1 MKSNMWK
8 STLREIKQSLG
19 RFMAILAIVALGVGL
34 FSGLKVTQPAM
45 IKTVNAYLTE
55 KQFYDYRI
63 LSTLGFEQEDVDY
76 LAGQEGIRFAEGVVS
91 FDILC
96 SVPGGNEMALKT
108 YSLPDHVNGI
118 ELLAGRMPEN
128 ARECLADSHVFS
140 EESIGQTLTFSAS
153 NSEEDLE
160 HFTETEYTIVGI
172 VQSSVYIQFER
183 GNTSL
188 GNGRLS
194 GFLYLPQES
203 YDTDYYTE
211 ILVKFDTDY
220 HIYSEAYDS
229 FMEEKD
235 ASWEK
240 ISEDAAYCRYDRIM
254 TDAENELADAEKE
267 LADGRAE
274 GEEELADAKQELAD
288 AEKELKDGEQKL
300 ADARKELEDGRKE
313 LEDGREEL
321 LDAENEIA
329 CNEAKL
335 NDGEAKLKENEALLK
350 EKEAQAA
357 EGRRQ
362 LEAGQAALDENRQ
375 RLEAAQEQLSTA
387 SSGLALLQTQLQQY
401 QDAIAAGLLTPAEQ
415 EAMLSRL
422 ENGVRVL
429 LASLQGEG
437 GEGSMALAD
446 PDFDQRLSDLQ
457 NNITCVET
465 IIEQKN
471 TEVSQG
477 LTQIDETQ
485 TELDTQRATLD
496 AADVQLAEARKQLEA
511 GWAEISYGRAQLHSA
526 KDQVSEGWEEL
537 AEGEAELADGEAEI
551 KKNEADLADGWQ
563 EYYDGLEEYEEGY
576 QEFLDEIAEGEEKIA
591 DARKE
596 VEDIEEPESYLL
608 DRGTNVGYACFES
621 DSSIV
626 NGIANVFPVFFF
638 AVAALICITT
648 MSRMIEE
655 QRTQIGVLKALG
667 YSQAV
672 IMGKYLFYSGAAA
685 VLGCLIG
692 FFGGTWL
699 FPNVIWYA
707 YGMMYDVG
715 KLLYVFDWKLG
726 LVSLIVSAACS
737 VGTTFF
743 TCRRELNEVAA
754 ELMRPKAPKAGKR
767 VLLERVPFI
776 WRRMKFL
783 HKVSYRNVFRYRKRF
798 LMMVFG
804 ISGCTALL
812 VTGFG
817 INDSV
822 TNLASDQYE
831 QIQVYDM
838 SVTLKEGETSDTL
851 RQLQDILE
859 GQAESFIGVREKSM
873 DLVCGEQ
880 TKSVYLVAAEEG
892 ESLDSYVHLLDAKK
906 QAVSYPG
913 DGECVL
919 SEAAA
924 KSLDIQEG
932 DTITLQDENHHSM
945 EVRVSG
951 LIKNYIMNYVYLT
964 RQTYEACMGEEAS
977 VNTVYVNLM
986 EDTDGHQLSAE
997 LMKLDEV
1004 ANVTITSDTQDRFA
1018 SMMDS
1023 MGLVVAVIIV
1033 CAAGLAFIVLYNL
1046 TNINITERIR
1056 EIATIKVLGFYK
1068 KETASYIFRENLIL
1082 TFLGAL
1088 LGLVLGKYFHMF
1100 VMSQIKVDQV
1110 AFDVRILPQSYVY
1123 SLLLTLLFAWFVNF
1137 VMGRKLERISMTESL
1152 KSVD

>member
-1 MKSNMWK
+1 MWK

-128 ARECLADSHVFS
+128 ERECLADSHVFS

-220 HIYSEAYDS
+220 NIYSEAYDS

-240 ISEDAAYCRYDRIM
+240 ISENAAYCRYDKIM

-362 LEAGQAALDENRQ
+362 LEAGQAALDENKQ
-375 RLEAAQEQLSTA
+375 YLEALQEQLEEYQED
-387 SSGLALLQTQLQQY
+387 SGAGTLTDEELSALEREVGLILAALQQ
-401 QDAIAAGLLTPAEQ
+401 AA
-415 EAMLSRL
+415 
-422 ENGVRVL
+422 
-429 LASLQGEG
+429 QGEG
-437 GEGSMALAD
+437 GEGVMALGEHTFEERRAILQEKITQAQG
-446 PDFDQRLSDLQ
+446 FIVVGLQ
-457 NNITCVET
+457 NIAA
-465 IIEQKN
+465 
-471 TEVSQG
+471 S
-477 LTQIDETQ
+477 Q

-743 TCRRELNEVAA
+743 TCRWELNEVAA

-812 VTGFG
+812 VTGFA

-880 TKSVYLVAAEEG
+880 SKSVYLVAAEEG

-924 KSLDIQEG
+924 KSLGIQEG

-945 EVRVSG
+945 EVRVSR